1 MTRDGGAPA
10 SALGVDVGGANLKW
24 ARASGGGEG
33 GGASVSSSGVVP
45 FPLWR
50 DPGALTGRLQGL
62 GRRATGEGAAGGH
75 RARHASD
82 GHADGG
88 DGPSPRRAS
97 TAGEP
102 PPAAPP
108 DVVALSLT
116 GELADCF
123 PDRAAGVRHI
133 VEAAREVWGG
143 RVRVFCRDGAWRRPD
158 AVEARPGIAA
168 AANWRA
174 PAEWLARRGED
185 VLLADMGS
193 TTTDLVP
200 VRGGEAGAGAP
211 TDLERLAA
219 GELVYTG
226 LLRTPVCA
234 MVREVELEGATV
246 PVAAERFAVAA
257 DAHLWLGS
265 LEPDDYR
272 CEPPDGG
279 PVTRE
284 AAGRRLARMVCSEPD
299 ELGPGGVDAV
309 ARAAA
314 DAQAHRVV
322 EAVGRL
328 RRRAGGLPRRALAT
342 GAGADL
348 LAAHLRRAGL
358 ELAEPPAPLADE
370 HAAASTATTLALL
383 ALHDAP

>member
-1 MTRDGGAPA
+1 MTTAAEGDAVA
-10 SALGVDVGGANLKW
+10 EVFGVDVGGANLKW
-24 ARASGGGEG
+24 ALARGRPTGDRPALRG
-33 GGASVSSSGVVP
+33 SGVAP

-50 DPGALTGRLQGL
+50 EPDALAGRLRALGPEPGAGR
-62 GRRATGEGAAGGH
+62 E
-75 RARHASD
+75 
-82 GHADGG
+82 DGG
-88 DGPSPRRAS
+88 DGGTGPRGAE
-97 TAGEP
+97 AGEAASGRA
-102 PPAAPP
+102 PAAGA
-108 DVVALSLT
+108 DRVALSLT

-133 VEAAREVWGG
+133 VAAAREAWGDG
-143 RVRVFCRDGAWRRPD
+143 RLRIFCLDGSWRSPD
-158 AVEARPGIAA
+158 EVEERPGAAA

-200 VRGGEAGAGAP
+200 VRGGEAGTGAR

-226 LLRTPVCA
+226 LLRTPVAA
-234 MVREVELEGATV
+234 MVSEVELSGATV

-257 DAHLWLGS
+257 DVHLWLGS
-265 LEPDDYR
+265 LSPEEYR
-272 CEPPDGG
+272 CETPDGG
-279 PVTRE
+279 PATRE
-284 AAGRRLARMVCSEPD
+284 ASGRRLARMVCSDPD

-314 DAQAHRVV
+314 EAQARRIV
-322 EAVGRL
+322 EAVGRQ
-328 RRRAGGLPRRALAT
+328 RRRAGPLPRRAVAT
-342 GAGADL
+342 GAGAGL

-358 ELAEPPAPLADE
+358 ELAEAPGPLAGE
-370 HAAASTATTLALL
+370 HAPASTATTLALL
-383 ALHDAP
+383 ALEDDP